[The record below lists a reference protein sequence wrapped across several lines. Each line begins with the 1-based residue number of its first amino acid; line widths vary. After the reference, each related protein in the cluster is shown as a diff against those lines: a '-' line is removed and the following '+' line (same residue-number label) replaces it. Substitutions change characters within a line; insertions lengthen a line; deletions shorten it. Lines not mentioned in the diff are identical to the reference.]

1 MKLLSNSEYGTVK
14 ISKHVIDKLVLDALL
29 KYENVVTPCS
39 QTGKPLRRGFFS
51 GINDLL
57 SSVEVRDSDN
67 VIYIVFY
74 TIVKFGE
81 SINEVSNAIFDSIEH
96 DFEMF
101 SLSKPVEIKE
111 CIKGVQAEHIM
122 KRDVEVI
129 RTNE

>member
-122 KRDVEVI
+122 KRDVEVSSV
-129 RTNE
+129 NE

>member
-67 VIYIVFY
+67 GIYIVFY

-81 SINEVSNAIFDSIEH
+81 SINEVSNAIFDSIEY

-122 KRDVEVI
+122 KRDVEVS
-129 RTNE
+129 RVNE

>member
-1 MKLLSNSEYGTVK
+1 M
-14 ISKHVIDKLVLDALL
+14 LDALL

-67 VIYIVFY
+67 GIYIVFY

-122 KRDVEVI
+122 KRDVEVS
-129 RTNE
+129 RVNE

>member
-14 ISKHVIDKLVLDALL
+14 ISKHVIDKLVFDALL

-67 VIYIVFY
+67 GIYIVFY

-122 KRDVEVI
+122 KRDVEVS
-129 RTNE
+129 RVNE

>member
-67 VIYIVFY
+67 GIYIVFY
-74 TIVKFGE
+74 IIVKFGE

-101 SLSKPVEIKE
+101 SLSKPVDIKE

-122 KRDVEVI
+122 KRDIEVSRI
-129 RTNE
+129 NE

>member
-51 GINDLL
+51 GINDLF

-67 VIYIVFY
+67 GIYIVFY

-122 KRDVEVI
+122 KRDVEVS
-129 RTNE
+129 RVNE

>member
-67 VIYIVFY
+67 GIYIFFY

-122 KRDVEVI
+122 KRDVEVS
-129 RTNE
+129 RVNE

>member
-14 ISKHVIDKLVLDALL
+14 ISKHVINKIVLDALL

-67 VIYIVFY
+67 GIYIVFY

-96 DFEMF
+96 DFEML

-122 KRDVEVI
+122 KRDVEVS
-129 RTNE
+129 RVNE